1 MDADSF
7 KAKTQNLGNN
17 IHKIKQNVKNI
28 QKMIAQIGSRSD
40 CKKFQEHLQ
49 KLFEETNNLARISS
63 EQWKEV
69 NSLRPNVGED
79 KQCQAQLNTLQEGLK
94 KALLRLHQA
103 QEAAAEKEG
112 EVLQRYSGQEEA
124 ATGHKVQDPSQRLAM
139 MEHQQSIQDL
149 EARAEAFRKL
159 EADIVDINQLFREVA
174 VMVHDQGQTVDDVEK
189 NTGNAR
195 DLVEQGLNELKQAE
209 KLKRKSRKK
218 QCIIAIVCA
227 VVLLIIIVV
236 LAIAFS

>member
-28 QKMIAQIGSRSD
+28 QKMIAQIGSGSD

-69 NSLRPNVGED
+69 NSLRPNVGDD
-79 KQCQAQLNTLQEGLK
+79 KQWQAQLNTLQEGLK

-103 QEAAAEKEG
+103 QEAAAKKEG
-112 EVLQRYSGQEEA
+112 EVLKRYSAQEEA
-124 ATGHKVQDPSQRLAM
+124 SGHNGQDPTQSLAM
-139 MEHQQSIQDL
+139 MEHQQNIQDL

-174 VMVHDQGQTVDDVEK
+174 VLVHEQGQTLDDVEK
-189 NTGNAR
+189 NTGNSR

-227 VVLLIIIVV
+227 VVLLIIIIV
-236 LAIAFS
+236 LASVFS

>member
-28 QKMIAQIGSRSD
+28 QKMIAQIGSGSD

-69 NSLRPNVGED
+69 SSLRPNVGED
-79 KQCQAQLNTLQEGLK
+79 KQWQAQLNTLQEGLK

-103 QEAAAEKEG
+103 QEAAAKKEG
-112 EVLQRYSGQEEA
+112 EVLKRYSQEEEA
-124 ATGHKVQDPSQRLAM
+124 SGHNGQDPSQSLAM
-139 MEHQQSIQDL
+139 MEHQQNIQDL

-174 VMVHDQGQTVDDVEK
+174 VLVHEQGQTLDDVEK
-189 NTGNAR
+189 NTGNSR

-227 VVLLIIIVV
+227 VVLLIIIIV
-236 LAIAFS
+236 LASVFS